1 MGTASDTLYASLAR
15 GLQNAIFHGVH
26 GPGSLL
32 PGEKELADEHGVSR
46 ATVRAALD
54 LLERQ
59 GIVERRRGARTRV
72 RAPRP
77 PGGFGQSV
85 LSIEGLIQYARDTQ
99 RVVLSTR
106 TVVLD
111 QELAQ
116 TIGAP
121 PGTRWLR
128 VRSLRHYPSQPSRPI
143 CASDSYVASKFS
155 GIRSQLSDETT
166 ALCDLL
172 STHFGVLLA
181 SIEQE
186 IKGATIPH
194 GLAAVLE
201 AKPGDTALS
210 ILRRYRDP
218 SGWVFLV
225 TVGLHPADRFAYR
238 MRLERTTSPAEPA
251 GAA

>member
-1 MGTASDTLYASLAR
+1 MAPLPAHAGCAFAACAMTRPSLAAR
-15 GLQNAIFHGVH
+15 FA
-26 GPGSLL
+26 
-32 PGEKELADEHGVSR
+32 R
-46 ATVRAALD
+46 AT
-54 LLERQ
+54 
-59 GIVERRRGARTRV
+59 RT
-72 RAPRP
+72 
-77 PGGFGQSV
+77 SH
-85 LSIEGLIQYARDTQ
+85 
-99 RVVLSTR
+99 
-106 TVVLD
+106 
-111 QELAQ
+111 
-116 TIGAP
+116 
-121 PGTRWLR
+121 
-128 VRSLRHYPSQPSRPI
+128 RSFP
-143 CASDSYVASKFS
+143 ASEA
-155 GIRSQLSDETT
+155 QLSDETT

-172 STHFGVLLA
+172 ATHFGVLLA